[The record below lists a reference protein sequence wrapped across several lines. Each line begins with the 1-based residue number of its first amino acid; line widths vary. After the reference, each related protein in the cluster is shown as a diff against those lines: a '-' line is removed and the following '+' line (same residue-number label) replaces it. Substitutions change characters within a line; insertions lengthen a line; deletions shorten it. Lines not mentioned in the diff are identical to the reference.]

1 MKNFQHLNS
10 TVRQLVVVVVDQ
22 LLFAAYI
29 KRIENI
35 NNMAEKGGGTRANS
49 KTDILLEI
57 IISKK
62 KGTTS

>member
-1 MKNFQHLNS
+1 
-10 TVRQLVVVVVDQ
+10 
-22 LLFAAYI
+22 
-29 KRIENI
+29 
-35 NNMAEKGGGTRANS
+35 MAEKGGGTRANS